1 MVKTIF
7 PDRGLFER
15 IAAAVEIIAGGSE
28 EKVTD
33 PTNAPGSKVLVAGNR
48 KRGFYG
54 FVQPWEFGQIEGNPA
69 NKRDFDGANLAIAI
83 GLTAGT
89 AQFSDTPW
97 MKFSIDGDI
106 AFVPLKPIRYSAP
119 WNNIYNQGA
128 VYGDDSI
135 GVNPPNGRAGIRLYV
150 DGATNSFR
158 EDSRADGDGF
168 LRSGAEIAGVGDTI
182 ITRNFK
188 NAANN
193 GEFTVQ
199 SITDSAITVSG
210 SLVSEAKG
218 NPKANIYNKK
228 DAVTQNRKIKTGGN
242 EYRVRL
248 LKGASQDPLNSYLDA
263 DRDMV
268 GDNNEWNTLILPM
281 HERAKAGTWNYKA
294 YAGDVEYWVLDLT
307 DKDLH
312 THNSYGLGTYSWTQE
327 TSDDVSWARVLRGS
341 YGASSAS
348 QSNSWHTWDDSG
360 WRPALL
366 LSV

>member
-1 MVKTIF
+1 M
-7 PDRGLFER
+7 ER
-15 IAAAVEIIAGGSE
+15 LAGGSE

-33 PTNAPGSKVLVAGNR
+33 PTNAPGPKVLVAGNR

-54 FVQPWEFGQIEGNPA
+54 FVQPWEFGEIEGNPQG
-69 NKRDFDGANLAIAI
+69 RTSFDGSNLALAI

-89 AQFSDTPW
+89 AQFIDTPW

-119 WNNIYNQGA
+119 WNSIYNQGA
-128 VYGDDSI
+128 VYGDDTI

-158 EDSRADGDGF
+158 QDSRADGDGF
-168 LRSGAEIAGVGDTI
+168 LKSGAVIAEVGDKI
-182 ITRNFK
+182 ITRNFE

-199 SITDSAITVSG
+199 SITDSAITVSE
-210 SLVSEAKG
+210 SLVSEEKG
-218 NPKANIYNKK
+218 NPKANIYNKV
-228 DAVTQNRKIKTGGN
+228 DAVTQSRKIRTGGN

-268 GDNNEWNTLILPM
+268 GDANEWNTLILPM

-294 YAGDVEYWVLDLT
+294 YAGEVDYWSLDLT

-312 THNSYGLGTYSWTQE
+312 THHSYGRGTYAWTQE
-327 TSDDVSWARVLRGS
+327 TSDDVSWTRVRRGHG
-341 YGASSAS
+341 GASGAL
-348 QSNSWHTWDDSG
+348 QDFSWPAWNDHG

-366 LSV
+366 LSVSQAGTKVQA